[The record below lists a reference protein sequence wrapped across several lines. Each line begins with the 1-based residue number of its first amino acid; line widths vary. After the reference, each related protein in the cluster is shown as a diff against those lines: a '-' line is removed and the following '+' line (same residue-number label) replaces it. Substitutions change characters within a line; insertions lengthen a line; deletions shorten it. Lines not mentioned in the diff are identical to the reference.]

1 MSPFTKV
8 SIAGPWAWL
17 EGGEVVWRGK
27 WKTPTTMW
35 SGRSTASSRP
45 LCVHEHTPQALPE
58 ILMGHRHFA
67 GEDAG
72 KNLRNKVMN
81 VTSFVPT
88 RPEEICILH
97 YANLS

>member
-1 MSPFTKV
+1 MSPFTTV
-8 SIAGPWAWL
+8 SIAGHWAWL
-17 EGGEVVWRGK
+17 EGGEVVWRGE
-27 WKTPTTMW
+27 WKTATAVW
-35 SGRSTASSRP
+35 SGGSTASSKP
-45 LCVHEHTPQALPE
+45 LRAHEHTPQELPE

-88 RPEEICILH
+88 GPEEIRILH
-97 YANLS
+97 Y